1 MRRKNPRQVACA
13 IVRGPAN
20 ANKEGKIS
28 MTHQRARDVIGPVFA
43 FIFFTMLL
51 AGANHALAG
60 KPSITWSPS
69 RIEATIGNGTE
80 VTRDSTITVSSSATL
95 TDVDLWIVPE
105 LSGFLSLEPSHF
117 ATMTAGATYNV
128 EVHLTVPP
136 GATPGSYDGT
146 VHVRSGSQTIPQTLK
161 VLINLDYG
169 DISIPSSTCVL
180 SDATTRYLTAVADD
194 SLTFSTT
201 TDELQQLASA
211 DVIVVGITSL
221 TPGGLLRKVTGVRSH
236 NGDVVVDTS
245 AATIEDAIQNGSL
258 HISEIL
264 APSDVAAA
272 VATRKGVV
280 LHTDSTT
287 RPRDL
292 TGFYIE
298 INDVVLYDHD
308 HDTNTEYDQI
318 RADGS
323 VSIDPQFDFTL
334 DVQDLKLKQASFVC
348 TIKQASELGI
358 KAELELASVER
369 KYEIARFYLNPMIV
383 WAGWVPVVI
392 EPILTV
398 NVGVDGSVSVG
409 ITASVKEE
417 LTAKAGLAYDSG
429 SWSPISDLSIDFT
442 YSEPALSAGCDFKG
456 YAGPQLSLLIYGV
469 VGPYADF
476 NGYLNLQADIFDTP
490 WWELYGG
497 FEVGAGVRV
506 EVLTHQIT
514 DYYDPE
520 VIGYRELLAQATT
533 PPPPPPGNPTL
544 YVPGGSEITIADTY
558 RRQFWSESCGYS
570 GWCGRYQRSIEP
582 GWHPDPG
589 FSEYGYCCG
598 GHGGCSYCI
607 MTISQ
612 VLANYQTEVTF
623 LSRTPG
629 ARIFIDG
636 AEWWPGA
643 VTGATFRGVA
653 PGHHTYELKLD
664 GVVIGSGAFEL
675 AEGTPI
681 TVY

>member
-1 MRRKNPRQVACA
+1 M
-13 IVRGPAN
+13 
-20 ANKEGKIS
+20 
-28 MTHQRARDVIGPVFA
+28 
-43 FIFFTMLL
+43 
-51 AGANHALAG
+51 
-60 KPSITWSPS
+60 
-69 RIEATIGNGTE
+69 
-80 VTRDSTITVSSSATL
+80 
-95 TDVDLWIVPE
+95 
-105 LSGFLSLEPSHF
+105 
-117 ATMTAGATYNV
+117 
-128 EVHLTVPP
+128 
-136 GATPGSYDGT
+136 
-146 VHVRSGSQTIPQTLK
+146 
-161 VLINLDYG
+161 
-169 DISIPSSTCVL
+169 L
-180 SDATTRYLTAVADD
+180 SDATTRYLTAVAND

-201 TDELQQLASA
+201 TDELRQLASA
-211 DVIVVGITSL
+211 EVVVIGVTPL
-221 TPGGLLRKVTGVRSH
+221 TPGGLLRRVTGVQFH
-236 NGDVVVDTS
+236 NSEVVVDTIG
-245 AATIEDAIQNGSL
+245 ATIEDAIQSGSL
-258 HISEIL
+258 HISETL
-264 APSDVAAA
+264 RPSDVASA

-280 LHTDSTT
+280 LDRRTT
-287 RPRDL
+287 ARPSDL
-292 TGFYIE
+292 TGFYWE
-298 INDVVLYDHD
+298 IKDIVLYDHD
-308 HDTNTEYDQI
+308 SDLDTKYDQI
-318 RADGS
+318 RADGG
-323 VSIDPQFDFTL
+323 VAIDPQFDLDL
-334 DVQDLKLKQASFVC
+334 DVQDFELKRASFVS
-348 TIKQASELGI
+348 TIRQSSELEI
-358 KAELELASVER
+358 KVEVEKPIIDV
-369 KYEIARFYLNPMIV
+369 KYEFARLYLSPMTV
-383 WAGWVPVVI
+383 WVGWVPVVI
-392 EPILTV
+392 EPVLTA
-398 NVGVDGSVSVG
+398 NVGLDGKLTAGIKTKVG
-409 ITASVKEE
+409 EE
-417 LTAKAGLAYDSG
+417 LTAKAGLAYDNG
-429 SWSPISDLSIDFT
+429 SWSPIGDLSIDFT

-456 YAGPQLSLLIYGV
+456 YAGPQLSLLIYGL

-476 NGYLNLQADIFDTP
+476 KGYLNLKADIFASP

-497 FEVGAGVRV
+497 FEVGSGVRV
-506 EVLTHQIT
+506 EVLSHQIT

-520 VIGYRELLAQATT
+520 VIGYRKLLAQATT